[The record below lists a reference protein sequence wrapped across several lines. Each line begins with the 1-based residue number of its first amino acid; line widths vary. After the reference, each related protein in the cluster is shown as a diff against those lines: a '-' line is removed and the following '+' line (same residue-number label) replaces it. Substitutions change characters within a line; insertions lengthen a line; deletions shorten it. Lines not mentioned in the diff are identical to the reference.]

1 MMRACAVSSVGRAAT
16 LHVDGRGFES
26 LTAHS
31 PIHFALGRNRTY
43 IKTLE
48 ESCTIHY
55 ATRAHFGYF
64 DRVAVRRRAVNGS
77 LDAGVFDVAGAVGL
91 QGLELRFAGV
101 ERGDCGIELRG
112 IECGRGR
119 RGRIECSAQTA
130 QNARKPEEAVC
141 KYQRHGNKGEEKN
154 ALPVPISEHASVM
167 RVAPVAQYLGCV
179 PPPGTKEFHTRLVEC
194 AFVAGGQAHCR
205 GVFNDIAMV
214 VLWILMVFDFIGC

>member
-31 PIHFALGRNRTY
+31 PFIALGRNRTY

-77 LDAGVFDVAGAVGL
+77 LDAGVLDVAGAVGL
-91 QGLELRFAGV
+91 QSLELRLA
-101 ERGDCGIELRG
+101 G
-112 IECGRGR
+112 IECTNSG
-119 RGRIECSAQTA
+119 IEPRT
-130 QNARKPEEAVC
+130 
-141 KYQRHGNKGEEKN
+141 
-154 ALPVPISEHASVM
+154 I
-167 RVAPVAQYLGCV
+167 
-179 PPPGTKEFHTRLVEC
+179 
-194 AFVAGGQAHCR
+194 
-205 GVFNDIAMV
+205 
-214 VLWILMVFDFIGC
+214 

>member
-77 LDAGVFDVAGAVGL
+77 LDAGVFDVAGAI
-91 QGLELRFAGV
+91 RFQSIEFRLAGV
-101 ERGDCGIELRG
+101 ECTNSGIEPRT
-112 IECGRGR
+112 I
-119 RGRIECSAQTA
+119 
-130 QNARKPEEAVC
+130 
-141 KYQRHGNKGEEKN
+141 
-154 ALPVPISEHASVM
+154 
-167 RVAPVAQYLGCV
+167 
-179 PPPGTKEFHTRLVEC
+179 
-194 AFVAGGQAHCR
+194 
-205 GVFNDIAMV
+205 
-214 VLWILMVFDFIGC
+214 